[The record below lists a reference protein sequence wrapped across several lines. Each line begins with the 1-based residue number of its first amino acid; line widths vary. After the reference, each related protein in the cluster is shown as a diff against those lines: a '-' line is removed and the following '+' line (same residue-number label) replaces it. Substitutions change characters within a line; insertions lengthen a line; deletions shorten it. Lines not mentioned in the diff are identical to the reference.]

1 LVQPVKLTIPSDP
14 KYLCLLRKVLQ
25 HLFCSHEVSEELA
38 SRLVLCIDEACSNV
52 IKYSYNG
59 RKDQPIDIS
68 FFFEAD
74 SFIVKIHDYGKQ
86 CNTKEFTPRSL
97 EDVKPGGLG
106 THFMKEIMD
115 EVSYCTDR
123 DKGTLLTMTKKLK
136 GHLHTARRGGKEK
149 K

>member
-1 LVQPVKLTIPSDP
+1 MVQPVKLTIPSDP
-14 KYLCLLRKVLQ
+14 EYLCLLRKVLQ
-25 HLFCSHEVSEELA
+25 HLLSTHEVSEETA
-38 SRLVLCIDEACSNV
+38 TRLVLCIDEACSNV

-59 RKDQPIDIS
+59 EKDKPIDIS
-68 FFFEAD
+68 FLFEAG

-86 CNTKEFTPRSL
+86 YDTEKFTPRSL

-123 DKGTLLTMTKKLK
+123 EEGTLLTMIKKLK
-136 GHLHTARRGGKEK
+136 GKRQSAREGGKGK
-149 K
+149 

>member
-1 LVQPVKLTIPSDP
+1 MAQPVKLTIPSDP
-14 KYLCLLRKVLQ
+14 EYLCLLRKVLH
-25 HLFCSHEVSEELA
+25 HLLCTHAVSEETA
-38 SRLVLCIDEACSNV
+38 ARLILCIDEACSNI

-59 RKDQPIDIS
+59 EKDKPIDIS

-74 SFIVKIHDYGKQ
+74 RFIVKIHDYGIQHDTQK
-86 CNTKEFTPRSL
+86 FTPRSL

-123 DKGTLLTMTKKLK
+123 NEGTLLTMVKKLK
-136 GHLHTARRGGKEK
+136 GKHYSAREGGKGK
-149 K
+149 Q